1 MAKKIKE
8 IKVNPN
14 SVIGT
19 TYSQLVGVTATD
31 YDATLEF
38 VYINPRQ
45 KEEGVV
51 VSRVTLPKS
60 VALDLANTINLT
72 IQSHDKKSSQK
83 N

>member
-1 MAKKIKE
+1 MDKQE

-19 TYSQLVGVTATD
+19 SYSQLASVTVTD
-31 YDATLEF
+31 VDVTLEF
-38 VYINPRQ
+38 VYINPRNQ
-45 KEEGVV
+45 LEGAV

-60 VALDLANTINLT
+60 VASDLANTIKLT
-72 IQSHDKKSSQK
+72 LENHDSKTK